1 MTRRDRY
8 LLAGVLL
15 FAAILAAAFIIPA
28 LSRAKE
34 TGPGPPRGRCLM
46 NVRQIGHTMIQYAI
60 DHDGEYPPSL
70 GVLMKD
76 GYLTTWKLFICPSS
90 EDRIPEEF
98 SYDAPYASDRART
111 LDLDAL
117 NRVEEFG
124 SYVMVKGL
132 KHVGREDIIVV
143 YEKAGNHREAGRN
156 CFFDDGH
163 AKWLPEDEFQEHM
176 KAQKAKFRD
185 MDRKEGQNT
194 ARD

>member
-1 MTRRDRY
+1 MTRRKTY
-8 LLAGVLL
+8 VLAGALLLAAIV
-15 FAAILAAAFIIPA
+15 AAGFIVPA
-28 LSRAKE
+28 LSRAIE
-34 TGPGPPRGRCLM
+34 SGPGPPRGRCLM
-46 NVRQIGHTMIQYAI
+46 NVRQIGLSMIQYAS
-60 DHDGEYPPSL
+60 DHDGEYPPSF
-70 GVLMKD
+70 GVLVKR
-76 GYLTTWKLFICPSS
+76 GYLTTSKIFICPSS
-90 EDRIPEEF
+90 DDRIPEEF

-163 AKWLPEDEFQEHM
+163 AKWLPEDGFQEHM

-185 MDRKEGQNT
+185 MDRKDGQNT